1 MVGVTRCWQKVACLG
16 GSVRCCS
23 DKKRYVLLECGR
35 GGNLVV
41 GDR

>member
-1 MVGVTRCWQKVACLG
+1 MSVE
-16 GSVRCCS
+16 GSARGCG

-41 GDR
+41 GGDR